1 MLHDFSLQVKRGDI
15 FALLGPNGAGKSTTV
30 ALLTG
35 LLRADSGT
43 VTILGHHMHPEAL
56 EVRRLLG
63 VVPDGLALF
72 EYLSIWD
79 NLQIIRE
86 AWGLDARTFE
96 ERAKDLLHLLDL
108 TRDVGKQVRH
118 CSYGMRKKIALAMA
132 LLPNPKVLILDEP
145 FEGLDP
151 IMAKAVEVSLRNA
164 AARGLTVLITTHM
177 LASMNGLLTQ
187 YGILRGGKLVA
198 SGDFNELRREGI
210 TLQEAY
216 VREFEQDQEQGL
228 PWLG

>member
-1 MLHDFSLQVKRGDI
+1 
-15 FALLGPNGAGKSTTV
+15 
-30 ALLTG
+30 
-35 LLRADSGT
+35 
-43 VTILGHHMHPEAL
+43 MHPEAL